1 MKKMIIALVAILICL
16 MIVAGVCIWIEF
28 FREDPAQEPDIPA
41 ASSSSEPSSS
51 APTVSSQPS
60 ESSSDPGEVL
70 STTTEQPIE
79 TAPPTTTTQAPEPET
94 TTEEE
99 NLPEVTTA
107 EIDGS
112 VSNSG
117 SFTSNTGSG
126 IELKVEWKTFNDDD
140 GALKVRLNISLS
152 CYSIYVGSRY
162 SGLEIDLGGSTR
174 YLDTDAISYT
184 GSGTTILIG
193 SCVMDMPDS
202 SVDAEVTWAY
212 KGTYN
217 GEQIDYITAD
227 GTIYG

>member
-1 MKKMIIALVAILICL
+1 MKKMIIALVAILVCL
-16 MIVAGVCIWIEF
+16 VIVAGVCIWIEF
-28 FREDPAQEPDIPA
+28 FREEPTPEADLPP
-41 ASSSSEPSSS
+41 ASSSSEPSSTLPS
-51 APTVSSQPS
+51 ASTEP
-60 ESSSDPGEVL
+60 SSSSSEASEIL
-70 STTTEQPIE
+70 STSSEPIE
-79 TAPPTTTTQAPEPET
+79 TAPPTTTTQPTEPET

-107 EIDGS
+107 EIEGS

-117 SFTSNTGSG
+117 GFTSNTGSG

-140 GALKVRLNISLS
+140 GDLKVRLNISLS

-162 SGLEIDLGGSTR
+162 SGLEIDLGGSTK

-227 GTIYG
+227 GNIYG